1 MTIVAPLNVPSLLG
15 EDASELYAKNQ
26 YNLLALM
33 MKDNIITIDWGDEML
48 ARTVLTHAGQLKNQ
62 VAKPPVNPTAAA
74 SSGGR
79 TSRRSGL
86 SRRQEIA
93 MDFAISITGFVALYI
108 FMLAAFAGWVII
120 GHVPAILHT
129 PLMSGSNFVHGIV
142 VVGGIFALLNA
153 STVLEQAI
161 GFFAVL
167 LGAGNAAGGYA
178 VTDRMLAMF
187 QTSGARP
194 KLVHAHA
201 RTHRAKKS

>member
-1 MTIVAPLNVPSLLG
+1 
-15 EDASELYAKNQ
+15 
-26 YNLLALM
+26 
-33 MKDNIITIDWGDEML
+33 
-48 ARTVLTHAGQLKNQ
+48 
-62 VAKPPVNPTAAA
+62 
-74 SSGGR
+74 
-79 TSRRSGL
+79 
-86 SRRQEIA
+86 
-93 MDFAISITGFVALYI
+93 MDFAISISDFIAVYV

-153 STVLEQAI
+153 TTVLEQAI

-178 VTDRMLAMF
+178 VTRRMLAMF

-194 KLVHAHA
+194 RLVHVHHAAH
-201 RTHRAKKS
+201 HPKKG